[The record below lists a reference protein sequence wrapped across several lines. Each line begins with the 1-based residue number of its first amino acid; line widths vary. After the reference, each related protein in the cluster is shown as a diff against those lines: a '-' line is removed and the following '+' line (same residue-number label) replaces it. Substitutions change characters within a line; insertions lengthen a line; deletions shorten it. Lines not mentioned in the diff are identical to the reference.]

1 MNNEEFRQMIID
13 LLDDE
18 HGINEKAFNRV
29 SLLAENT
36 GNDDIVSSTSAT
48 EGRWYLGEDDA
59 EELRQVNIIKPS
71 ETPIQ

>member
-1 MNNEEFRQMIID
+1 MITKENSRQLIID

-18 HGINEKAFNRV
+18 YGINGPAFNGV

-36 GNDDIVSSTSAT
+36 GNEDIITRVEAS

-59 EELRQVNIIKPS
+59 EELREIKQVD
-71 ETPIQ
+71 